1 MNRLS
6 KYKQIAIIH
15 DLVEGTSLRAAE
27 RKHQVS
33 FNTVMK
39 QFEDAGD
46 MAIAYFEGL
55 KDLECRRIQAD
66 ELHTYVGTRDRLDP
80 QTGQPTSGMGTVW
93 VYLAIDA
100 DSKLV
105 VDFLAGTREVYD
117 ATAFM
122 ESVAGKLRRKHN
134 GEFWVRPTIVTDG
147 LPAYKVATAIAFGT
161 DADVGVLAKKKSD
174 VGRKGQKLSRSRYAG
189 ADKKVWIGSPAMA
202 DIHTSYIERLNLN
215 ARMDIKRLGR
225 RSNAFSKKLLNL
237 KRHLALWAMYY
248 NFCRIHSTLR
258 MPPAMEAGLSDH
270 VWEVEEIV
278 DRTNAFI
285 KERLRGQIANDDDE
299 TNSLPEGTP
308 THWVYHSSLHYAAK
322 VHEAGCHHCK
332 HGEGQKRG
340 TGKAGNWHAFHS
352 YDDALAAAMTFE
364 PDRYTV
370 CNVCLGS
377 YRNAGG
383 YRGPRR

>member
-39 QFEDAGD
+39 QFEDSGD

-100 DSKLV
+100 DTKLV
-105 VDFLAGTREVYD
+105 VDYLAGTREVYD

-122 ESVAGKLRRKHN
+122 ESIAGKLRRKPN
-134 GEFWVRPTIVTDG
+134 GEFAVRPTIVTDG
-147 LPAYKVATAIAFGT
+147 LPAYKEATAIAFGT
-161 DADVGVLAKKKSD
+161 DADVGILAKKKSD

-189 ADKKVWIGSPAMA
+189 ADKKIWIGSPAMA

-258 MPPAMEAGLSDH
+258 MPPAMEARLSDH
-270 VWEVEEIV
+270 VWEVEEII
-278 DRTNAFI
+278 DRTNTFT
-285 KERLRGQIANDDDE
+285 KERLRRQIANDDE
-299 TNSLPEGTP
+299 IEAVPEGEP
-308 THWVYHSSLHYAAK
+308 THWVYRSVLHYKAT
-322 VHEAGCHHCK
+322 VHLADCFHCK
-332 HGEGQKRG
+332 RGAGHSRGEGKH
-340 TGKAGNWHAFHS
+340 GNWHPFYS
-352 YDDALAAAMTFE
+352 EEDALAAAAEFE
-364 PDRYTV
+364 PDRHNT
-370 CNVCLGS
+370 CNVCVGS

-383 YRGPRR
+383 YRGPRK